1 MLGKWSRV
9 SQRSLP
15 LLKLRLGPGW
25 ALGLFRWGWKVR
37 VSASR
42 GCRDKVD
49 HWEPAALRIQPG
61 RKLGVKRDA
70 AGGAVGLDVKL
81 ERGRKAQGCATAH
94 MLESQLCFV
103 LLPIPHLFQRGKRI
117 NLVPRYPLF
126 FLKMYLWVLMGEDWE
141 RKKNRCTTI
150 LSSVILVNSFVLTT
164 GQNIGN
170 VKICLCICVNAAY
183 QTCCCL

>member
-1 MLGKWSRV
+1 M
-9 SQRSLP
+9 
-15 LLKLRLGPGW
+15 
-25 ALGLFRWGWKVR
+25 
-37 VSASR
+37 SASR

-49 HWEPAALRIQPG
+49 HWELAALRIQPG

-103 LLPIPHLFQRGKRI
+103 LLPIPHLFQRGKRL

-126 FLKMYLWVLMGEDWE
+126 FFKEVFMGTYGEDWE
-141 RKKNRCTTI
+141 EKKI
-150 LSSVILVNSFVLTT
+150 DALLFLSSVILLLYYSCLNNRTKHRIC
-164 GQNIGN
+164 QNMCVHLCECSLSDLLLSVMLSVI
-170 VKICLCICVNAAY
+170 VK
-183 QTCCCL
+183 QQ